1 MVDLLSYFTTPNHTL
16 LSKVRK
22 DGVILLTVQRE
33 TQLKHTI
40 VFIME
45 DCLEKGD
52 YPYERVLILAQLLKQ
67 HDVHLF
73 VRSATPVKLSL
84 FSQMGLTPITFNDYR
99 QLAQQL
105 KTLQS
110 DLVIRDGKDSEREQ
124 IEIIRPFCKTL
135 IHFDDYGSGNPFA
148 DAVLF
153 SLYPEV
159 RDTFSE
165 KMVYGHT
172 AFIVPKDWPQ
182 PTEHDNLNIHD
193 LPHIVVVFEDG
204 DDNNL
209 TYRTLRHLTQ
219 LHIPLQISIVL
230 DANYKHSTE
239 DLQMMVLSRR
249 NIHICRKHGAL
260 ANILP
265 TADIT
270 ICNANYT
277 PYKIAAYGVPCITL
291 AQHERELQYAFP
303 REQNGFIHLGLGR
316 KIKQSHIQN
325 AVMELVLHE
334 TRRERAVQ
342 KQRKLA
348 LQHNQDILVQQLLD
362 YVDVHCNVTMS

>member
-1 MVDLLSYFTTPNHTL
+1 MM
-16 LSKVRK
+16 
-22 DGVILLTVQRE
+22 LTKR
-33 TQLKHTI
+33 TI
-40 VFIME
+40 VFIVE
-45 DCLEKGD
+45 SCTEKGD
-52 YPYERVLILAQLLKQ
+52 YPFERIAVLAQLLK
-67 HDVHLF
+67 HDDVHIF
-73 VRSATPVKLSL
+73 VHSSSQAQLSIL
-84 FSQMGLTPITFNDYR
+84 SQHNITPILFDHYE
-99 QLAQQL
+99 QLAKQL
-105 KTLQS
+105 KSLNP

-124 IEIIRPFCKTL
+124 IDTIQSFCKTL
-135 IHFDDYGSGNPFA
+135 IHFDDYGSGNQFA
-148 DAVLF
+148 NAVLF

-165 KMVYGHT
+165 KMVYEHT
-172 AFIVPKDWPQ
+172 AFIVPNDWPQ
-182 PTEHDNLNIHD
+182 PAQRENPNTNQ
-193 LPHIVVVFEDG
+193 LPHIVVAFEDG
-204 DDNNL
+204 DANNL

-219 LHIPLQISIVL
+219 LHIPLQISIIL
-230 DANYKHSTE
+230 DTNYKHSTE

-249 NIHICRKHGAL
+249 NINICREQDAL

-265 TADIT
+265 TADII

-334 TRRERAVQ
+334 ARRERAVK
-342 KQRKLA
+342 KQRRLA
-348 LQHNQDILVQQLLD
+348 LQHNQEILVKQLLEYAD
-362 YVDVHCNVTMS
+362 AHCNVAMS